1 MDGAPEGQAQAEGEQ
16 NVLYVQLPEGHP
28 VITKSSEEEAEAET
42 SVNAAMTT
50 TTTELS
56 LEEAIEQA
64 EVVFDDD
71 GITTEDSSVAAAVCQ
86 GWNNQSHQRLPKIAN
101 SLMKLKLGASD
112 SKAFCRKF

>member
-1 MDGAPEGQAQAEGEQ
+1 M
-16 NVLYVQLPEGHP
+16 LYVQLPEGHP
-28 VITKSSEEEAEAET
+28 VITKSSEEEGEAAGAET
-42 SVNAAMTT
+42 SVNTAM
-50 TTTELS
+50 TTELS

-101 SLMKLKLGASD
+101 SLMNLKLGASD